1 MNNVYVADGLNDALA
16 STTEQENAFNSPDL
30 SGKHILL
37 VEDNMINRE
46 IALELL
52 SMTNASVDTAEDG
65 KQAVDIYESAAEGY
79 YDLILMDIQM
89 PVMDGYAATRAI
101 RASQRADASRV
112 RIIAMTA
119 NTFAEDI
126 SKARDAGMDGH
137 LSKPIDI
144 PLLMKALQQLV

>member
-1 MNNVYVADGLNDALA
+1 MEV
-16 STTEQENAFNSPDL
+16 
-30 SGKHILL
+30 
-37 VEDNMINRE
+37 NRE
-46 IALELL
+46 IAAEILRG
-52 SMTNASVDTAEDG
+52 TGASFDFAEDG
-65 KQAVDIYESAAEGY
+65 QACLDMVSSFPPDY

>member
-1 MNNVYVADGLNDALA
+1 
-16 STTEQENAFNSPDL
+16 
-30 SGKHILL
+30 
-37 VEDNMINRE
+37 MINRE

-65 KQAVDIYESAAEGY
+65 KQAVDIYESVAEGY

-144 PLLMKALQQLV
+144 QLLMKALQQLV